1 MSVLRDMS
9 LNESIFRNSSWMG
22 FSSALTRRLSLSLS
36 LKPSVVVARG
46 VGVLSRVGVLE
57 LGSLTD
63 PPSGSVYT
71 ALPL

>member
-36 LKPSVVVARG
+36 LKPSVVVALG

-57 LGSLTD
+57 LGSLTED
-63 PPSGSVYT
+63 PSGSVYT